1 MSNEESQEYIDKL
14 LAKYP
19 NAFDLP
25 NTKTYSKIAEVLNV
39 PEDEFKDMS
48 ADEFDKYI
56 ESKNIPDHYWYK
68 QELPRWFASRR
79 TPDWMISL
87 NRLQNDYPH
96 YAYTDPE
103 DLKYGIARKYAES
116 LLEGDPVD
124 LEHWD
129 AEALEEK
136 NQNAKQYEDYEKISA
151 QQKEDNA
158 RRNKIIQAMGG
169 RNEII
174 KRIRNNVEYIPSD
187 VTAQQ
192 MLDSPYAEYAIN
204 DMINDYYDKFEASK
218 RGIKYPQLKYGPN
231 DYLEDY
237 LVDDYGNKI
246 EDAFDN
252 NMAWFKNKVDIPEG
266 SDLEYQL
273 EKVLS
278 KNRQDLGQ
286 RNILKALAPDEDG
299 GLF

>member
-1 MSNEESQEYIDKL
+1 MSNEESQEFIDKL

-25 NTKTYSKIAEVLNV
+25 NTKTYSRIAKVLNV
-39 PEDEFKDMS
+39 PEDEFKNMS
-48 ADEFDKYI
+48 ADEFDKYV
-56 ESKNIPDHYWYK
+56 ESKNIPDRYWYK
-68 QELPRWFASRR
+68 HELPKWFASRH

-96 YAYTDPE
+96 YSYTD
-103 DLKYGIARKYAES
+103 DDALKYGIARKYAEG

-129 AEALEEK
+129 AEALERK
-136 NQNAKQYEDYEKISA
+136 NQDVKAHEDYEKTSA
-151 QQKEDNA
+151 QMKKENEE
-158 RRNKIIQAMGG
+158 RNRIITAMGG
-169 RNEII
+169 NKEII
-174 KRIRNNVEYIPSD
+174 KRIRNNLDYIPSN

-192 MLDSPYAEYAIN
+192 MLQSPYADYAIE
-204 DMINDYYDKFEASK
+204 DMLNEYYDNEAAK

-237 LVDDYGNKI
+237 LVDDYGSKI

-252 NMAWFKNKVDIPEG
+252 NMAWFKNKVDIPDN

-273 EKVLS
+273 EKVLK
-278 KNRQDLGQ
+278 KNRQDLNQ
-286 RNILKALAPDEDG
+286 RNILRALAPDEDG
-299 GLF
+299 GLY